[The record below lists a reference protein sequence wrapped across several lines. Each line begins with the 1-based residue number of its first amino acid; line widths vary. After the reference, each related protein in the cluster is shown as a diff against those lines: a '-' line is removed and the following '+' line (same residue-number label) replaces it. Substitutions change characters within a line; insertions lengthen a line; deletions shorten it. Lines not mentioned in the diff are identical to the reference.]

1 MGGMGGMS
9 GTGGMGGMGGDCKFD
24 RTVVCRTSHADR
36 PSSWWCLAVR

>member
-24 RTVVCRTSHADR
+24 RTVVLSNITR
-36 PSSWWCLAVR
+36 